1 MIVPPGI
8 VLKLMKTLVWHWYYV
23 IQCNMTDKIYSSLF
37 VSGKSSEMG
46 AGTENRQTS
55 LGLTESKDLFLARDL
70 IKHLFRPSR

>member
-1 MIVPPGI
+1 
-8 VLKLMKTLVWHWYYV
+8 
-23 IQCNMTDKIYSSLF
+23 MTDKIYSSLF